1 MSDILPLHQ
10 APKPTEQP
18 PLTRQPWQV
27 LGVSKSSWYRITNR
41 PQPIE
46 LGLPGTYYRVEDLL
60 AWLKSVPPRRRRR
73 QRRS

>member
-1 MSDILPLHQ
+1 MPDILPHEP
-10 APKPTEQP
+10 APEILEQP
-18 PLTRQPWQV
+18 PLTQQPWKV